1 MENLPTKENTSNSVT
16 IGEEISSDANENI
29 FSDVIISQI
38 PSLNSA
44 QSTNETCLRMNQT
57 VATPSPDNIMS
68 NDTNNPTRRNK
79 VWKNDAKLLALKSF
93 VQWELSTLGNKT
105 YHIETFNKAISNFET
120 KPCEILQDNV
130 EFMQNEL
137 CSKDEVV
144 KTLMETQT
152 AVLENLSLGK
162 QSQQTENNTSFHD
175 SPQKNLKD

>member
-1 MENLPTKENTSNSVT
+1 
-16 IGEEISSDANENI
+16 
-29 FSDVIISQI
+29 
-38 PSLNSA
+38 
-44 QSTNETCLRMNQT
+44 
-57 VATPSPDNIMS
+57 MS

-79 VWKNDAKLLALKSF
+79 VWKYDAKLLALKSF

>member
-57 VATPSPDNIMS
+57 VATPSRDNIMS

-79 VWKNDAKLLALKSF
+79 VWKYDAKLLALKSF
-93 VQWELSTLGNKT
+93 VQ
-105 YHIETFNKAISNFET
+105 
-120 KPCEILQDNV
+120 
-130 EFMQNEL
+130 
-137 CSKDEVV
+137 
-144 KTLMETQT
+144 
-152 AVLENLSLGK
+152 
-162 QSQQTENNTSFHD
+162 
-175 SPQKNLKD
+175 